1 MSAEFL
7 WINIPL
13 MVLAF
18 AIWVGV
24 PLWIVLKYPDRHPR
38 ETRTVPGYLQEQAA
52 NRASVNARQRVPAYT
67 VEWRRVASGPAGNRG
82 GEFPERLFP

>member
-1 MSAEFL
+1 MTAEFM

-24 PLWIVLKYPDRHPR
+24 PLWIVLKRPDRHPSK
-38 ETRTVPGYLQEQAA
+38 TVPGYLREQVRKPASA
-52 NRASVNARQRVPAYT
+52 NTRHWVPAYSVHWGRVPT
-67 VEWRRVASGPAGNRG
+67 GRR
-82 GEFPERLFP
+82 